1 MDNSNNRIKISKKEL
16 EDKLSNVI
24 MRQTDYTKEK
34 AIEELE
40 KHNYS
45 VKLVLMH
52 AHNIQPNISKPNT
65 SNQER
70 FRLMRQLLDTR

>member
-1 MDNSNNRIKISKKEL
+1 MDNSNNRVKISKEEL
-16 EDKLSNVI
+16 EEKLSNVI

-34 AIEELE
+34 AIEELQ

-45 VKLVLMH
+45 VKLVLME
-52 AHNIQPNISKPNT
+52 AHNITPATHTVTS

-70 FRLMRQLLDTR
+70 FNLMRQLLDGR